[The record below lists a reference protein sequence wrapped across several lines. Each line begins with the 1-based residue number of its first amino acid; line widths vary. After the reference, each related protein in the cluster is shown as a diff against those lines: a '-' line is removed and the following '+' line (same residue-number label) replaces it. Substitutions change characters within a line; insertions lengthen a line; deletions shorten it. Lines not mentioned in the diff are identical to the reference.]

1 MVVVQAGL
9 YKINLRSLRDGE
21 HAFSYDLDDDYFAE
35 IGAEIT
41 AGDVSVEVT
50 CIKRADI
57 FKLHIALEGYVV
69 VACDRCLDDV
79 EVDVETERDLV
90 VKYGAEY
97 CDDDDEIL
105 IIPERDGVL
114 DLRWMLYEEIALS
127 LPLQRNHEEGECN
140 SSMMQ
145 IYDRLITEEL
155 PQEEAELTPQ
165 GESNTN
171 QQWLE
176 ALEKLRKN

>member
-1 MVVVQAGL
+1 MVQAGL

-41 AGDVSVEVT
+41 AGEVSVEVT
-50 CIKRADI
+50 CIKRAEV
-57 FKLHIALEGYVV
+57 FKLHIVLEGYVV

-79 EVDVETERDLV
+79 EIDVEAERNLV

-127 LPLQRNHEEGECN
+127 LPLQRKHEEGECN
-140 SSMMQ
+140 GSMMQ
-145 IYDRLITEEL
+145 IYDNLIIEVL
-155 PQEEAELTPQ
+155 PEGEDGAIAQDDSEATR
-165 GESNTN
+165 
-171 QQWLE
+171 QWAE
-176 ALEKLRKN
+176 ALNKFRKN